1 MIDTGDV
8 GILYSKDYPGGVEA
22 GVQQKVLLP
31 EGNEITFY
39 IFNGD
44 DDFMGEFIVLESHI
58 MDVYNAEALE
68 ADDRLCYVRWIEF
81 TGNSNN
87 NSHISTLPPRSRRS
101 MSSNSYTNMNTNTN
115 VSNDW
120 GGGKRSTR
128 HRRTKRKSTLRKK
141 KKTRTR
147 KV

>member
-87 NSHISTLPPRSRRS
+87 NSHISTLPPRSRR
-101 MSSNSYTNMNTNTN
+101 MSKNSYTNTNMNTN

-128 HRRTKRKSTLRKK
+128 RRTTRKSGLRKK